1 MHISSPTAINKN
13 TSRVDEAAAAS
24 TTTTTTTSLED
35 ILGDAGEFNI
45 VFYKSQEK
53 ESVLWLCSCSLL
65 VFFGLEW
72 CLLGLV
78 CTVDARLCR
87 EGDNKCC
94 EGMR

>member
-24 TTTTTTTSLED
+24 LED

-45 VFYKSQEK
+45 VFYSQEK